1 MFLAAIGLSF
11 YHHNGGF
18 GNVNPAILA
27 LAYIF
32 RLARLELLG
41 LRVSAKQSFQYP
53 KQGSDDDQQYY
64 QTHYEHMVGVRFY
77 GQKVNFKVYD

>member
-1 MFLAAIGLSF
+1 MQVTAFRRLATKAGEKCGLVLVKVDMFLAAIGLSF
-11 YHHNGGF
+11 YHHNGGL

-41 LRVSAKQSFQYP
+41 LRVAAKQSFQ
-53 KQGSDDDQQYY
+53 
-64 QTHYEHMVGVRFY
+64 
-77 GQKVNFKVYD
+77 